1 MTIDDRKGP
10 LKFQR
15 CALKC
20 HRLVNSVWFAKSIT
34 EMKKMIVAP
43 LINIYLL
50 SVLKKHE
57 ALLNEAKDTKVTK
70 KNIYNDKI

>member
-1 MTIDDRKGP
+1 
-10 LKFQR
+10 
-15 CALKC
+15 
-20 HRLVNSVWFAKSIT
+20 
-34 EMKKMIVAP
+34 MIVAP

-50 SVLKKHE
+50 SVLKKRE